1 MIPVLMAVA
10 GVLSVL
16 SSVNSLA
23 NTPPPAASDPA
34 PPTPAAGSAA
44 AANFSDTL
52 QAALNRVDT
61 TLAAADQ
68 KAKAYASG
76 DRSVSLSDVMVSLEQ
91 ANLALQAATALRDK
105 VVAAYSNVMNMPV

>member
-1 MIPVLMAVA
+1 MIPILMAVA

-23 NTPPPAASDPA
+23 NTPPAAASDPSPSPA
-34 PPTPAAGSAA
+34 SGPAAAK
-44 AANFSDTL
+44 FSDTL

-61 TLAAADQ
+61 SLAAADRQ
-68 KAKAYASG
+68 AKAYAAG
-76 DRSVSLSDVMVSLEQ
+76 DRNVSLSDVMVSLEQ
-91 ANLALQAATALRDK
+91 ANLALQAATAVRDK